1 MAASS
6 LTQNAK
12 LTRNISVPF
21 VTCRPVTT
29 NIFSSCR
36 LSRSSVIRGVAGTL
50 PKICAADGSFCPQ
63 GEDGDYQPVGS
74 MAGLEKQELNYA
86 ALEFIGARPR
96 EGASGRGDDGSNY
109 TEIKAK

>member
-1 MAASS
+1 M
-6 LTQNAK
+6 
-12 LTRNISVPF
+12 
-21 VTCRPVTT
+21 
-29 NIFSSCR
+29 
-36 LSRSSVIRGVAGTL
+36 
-50 PKICAADGSFCPQ
+50 ICATDRSFCLQ

-74 MAGLEKQELNYA
+74 MAGLERQELNYA